1 VTKQLIELVHDEG
14 LDLTAPTVE
23 RVAVKGILLRG
34 SELLLLSTRH
44 GDYKF
49 PGGGVEAGETPHA
62 ALRRE
67 LQEECGLRTVQIG
80 ELFGTTVEYSRS
92 ERQEFEVFKMTS
104 HYFVCSTEEQA
115 FEARR
120 LDDYERELH
129 LAPLWIEVDEA
140 LRTNESVQAGGI
152 GIMHWLARETEVLR
166 LIRRELLRN
175 Q

>member
-1 VTKQLIELVHDEG
+1 MNKQLAEFVHDEG

-23 RVAVKGILLRG
+23 RIAVKGVLLRG

-49 PGGGVEAGETPHA
+49 PGGGVEAGETAHA

-67 LQEECGLRTVQIG
+67 LREECGLRTVQIG
-80 ELFGTTVEYSRS
+80 ELFGTAVEYARA
-92 ERQEFEVFKMTS
+92 EQREFEVFKMTS

-120 LDDYERELH
+120 LDDYERELQ

-140 LRTNESVQAGGI
+140 LRANEAVQSGES
-152 GIMHWLARETEVLR
+152 GIMRWLARETQVLR
-166 LIRRELLRN
+166 LVRRELLGDR
-175 Q
+175 